1 MPNIILYFC
10 TRSLKSQLVIPLIGL
25 VSYYLS
31 SSFIAIRFPIFLLKR
46 ENSHSLRLALI
57 GHRVNTCVSDVFF
70 TILRDRPLEIAGGGW
85 KLFGAL
91 LLLLLFFFFLSP
103 PVCRIFFSEAEALR
117 DFFFPHISSFVT
129 NREKHGS
136 NVFGAQ
142 TTRKNNKRLKKS
154 HKESD

>member
-1 MPNIILYFC
+1 MPNILYFC

-70 TILRDRPLEIAGGGW
+70 TILSDRPLEITGGGW
-85 KLFGAL
+85 KIFGAL

>member
-10 TRSLKSQLVIPLIGL
+10 TRSLKSQLVIRLIGL

-85 KLFGAL
+85 KIFGAL
-91 LLLLLFFFFLSP
+91 LLLLLFFFFFKPTCLQD
-103 PVCRIFFSEAEALR
+103 FFFWGRSFAR
-117 DFFFPHISSFVT
+117 FFFPHISSFVT

-142 TTRKNNKRLKKS
+142 TTRKKNKRLKKS

>member
-10 TRSLKSQLVIPLIGL
+10 TRSLKSQLVIRLIGL

-70 TILRDRPLEIAGGGW
+70 TILRDRPLEITGGGW
-85 KLFGAL
+85 KIFGAS

-117 DFFFPHISSFVT
+117 DFFFPHVSSFVT

>member
-70 TILRDRPLEIAGGGW
+70 TILRDRPLQITGGGW
-85 KLFGAL
+85 KIFGAL
-91 LLLLLFFFFLSP
+91 LLLFFFYLFFFKP
-103 PVCRIFFSEAEALR
+103 TCPQ
-117 DFFFPHISSFVT
+117 DFFFWGRSFARFFFPT
-129 NREKHGS
+129 HFFFCN
-136 NVFGAQ
+136 
-142 TTRKNNKRLKKS
+142 
-154 HKESD
+154 

>member
-85 KLFGAL
+85 KIFGAL

-117 DFFFPHISSFVT
+117 DFFSPHISSFVT

>member
-70 TILRDRPLEIAGGGW
+70 TILRDRPLQITGGGW
-85 KLFGAL
+85 KIFGAL
-91 LLLLLFFFFLSP
+91 LLLFFR
-103 PVCRIFFSEAEALR
+103 RIFFSEAEALR

-142 TTRKNNKRLKKS
+142 TTRKKNKRLKKS

>member
-10 TRSLKSQLVIPLIGL
+10 TRSLMSQLVIRLIGL

-70 TILRDRPLEIAGGGW
+70 TILRERPLEITGGGW
-85 KLFGAL
+85 NIFVAL
-91 LLLLLFFFFLSP
+91 LLLLLLFFLSP